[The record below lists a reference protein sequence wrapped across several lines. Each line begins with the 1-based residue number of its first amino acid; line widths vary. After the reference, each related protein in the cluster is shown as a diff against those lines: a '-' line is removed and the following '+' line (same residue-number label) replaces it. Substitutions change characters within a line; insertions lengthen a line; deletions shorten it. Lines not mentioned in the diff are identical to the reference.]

1 MEAEDKPYNVY
12 FLEKMDGAKRIGP
25 PMSKDWDAAEILIQ
39 TLAIFYKS
47 TLVLLGSNYITSH
60 KMYNETVNIAR
71 NLTALNTIQCLMRD

>member
-1 MEAEDKPYNVY
+1 MEAEDKPYNDY

-47 TLVLLGSNYITSH
+47 TLVLLVRIMLLLIRCTTRQSTLL
-60 KMYNETVNIAR
+60 ET
-71 NLTALNTIQCLMRD
+71 